1 MDLFK
6 FFRFK
11 KTKPDTNQPAPE
23 MQSEEAKVAADASAP
38 EQSSAELPA
47 ALPAAVPAAQVA
59 QPAKKA
65 IAILPYNNLNYFK
78 QVFESVLSQTIYGK
92 HYSEV
97 YDLYVFQDGL
107 QNRHQ
112 NTLADYEAIKDLV
125 LAHLPESQFQ
135 RQPQNIGTALQFAH
149 VEEQMFARAK
159 EVGPDVNEATDGQGK
174 GYDFCILLE
183 HDFVLAPGYLQ
194 TMESLYQRFAK
205 DERIAAISVHS
216 SSYKLPQELQEEHKH
231 TYKVMA
237 HDWGAGV
244 FQRTWQK
251 RLPAMKSYY
260 KLLGNLPFEQRNNLL
275 IQDWMSSMGFV
286 KGSTSQDTIK
296 ACVDS
301 GLQTLRL
308 TPFVNQGTYIGVEG
322 MHWNASIYDA
332 AGYGQTLNFEG
343 SYGHAPELSEQDF
356 ELLLAM
362 QCQSYL
368 AEPNSFDAKLFEER
382 LLTGKTDIEFAPNAL
397 SSNATAEDITA
408 AYKLFLGRFPEN
420 LEVVQS
426 RVGVDMPRILR
437 SFMLSEEFLVRQDNW
452 PMVIEAAKRIVE
464 LNRIAQ
470 SNGQTQT
477 SSQDQTTAPKIAPT
491 PATPPT
497 EPKPQASTPTP

>member
-11 KTKPDTNQPAPE
+11 KTQVD
-23 MQSEEAKVAADASAP
+23 
-38 EQSSAELPA
+38 
-47 ALPAAVPAAQVA
+47 AQVPLPEAPSHEVTA
-59 QPAKKA
+59 QQQLAPPAKKA

-78 QVFESVLSQTIYGK
+78 QVFESVLSQTIDGK
-92 HYSEV
+92 PYSEI
-97 YDLYVFQDGL
+97 YDLFVFQDGL

-125 LAHLPESQFQ
+125 LAYLPESQFQ
-135 RQPQNIGTALQFAH
+135 RQPQNIGTALQFAF
-149 VEEQMFARAK
+149 VEQQMFGAEKGAD
-159 EVGPDVNEATDGQGK
+159 EGGK

-183 HDFVLAPGYLQ
+183 HDFVLAPGYSQ
-194 TMESLYQRFAK
+194 TMECLYQRFAK

-216 SSYKLPQELQEEHKH
+216 SSYKLPQEVQEEHKH

-332 AGYGQTLNFEG
+332 AGYGQTVNFEG

-356 ELLLAM
+356 ELLLDM

-368 AEPNSFDAKLFEER
+368 AEPNSFDAKLFQER
-382 LLTGKTDIEFAPNAL
+382 SLTGKTDIEFAPNAL

-420 LEVVQS
+420 QEVVQS

-452 PMVIEAAKRIVE
+452 PVIVEAARKVIELNQKIQAPTSATAASPATTPASATPDTQAP
-464 LNRIAQ
+464 AQ
-470 SNGQTQT
+470 S
-477 SSQDQTTAPKIAPT
+477 
-491 PATPPT
+491 
-497 EPKPQASTPTP
+497 

>member
-1 MDLFK
+1 M
-6 FFRFK
+6 
-11 KTKPDTNQPAPE
+11 
-23 MQSEEAKVAADASAP
+23 
-38 EQSSAELPA
+38 
-47 ALPAAVPAAQVA
+47 
-59 QPAKKA
+59 
-65 IAILPYNNLNYFK
+65 
-78 QVFESVLSQTIYGK
+78 FESVLIQTIDGK
-92 HYSEV
+92 PYREI

-107 QNRHQ
+107 QKRHQ
-112 NTLADYEAIKDLV
+112 NTLADYEAIKDLC

-135 RQPQNIGTALQFAH
+135 RQPQNIGTALQFAY
-149 VEEQMFARAK
+149 VEQQMFATTK
-159 EVGPDVNEATDGQGK
+159 ETDSETDGQGK
-174 GYDFCILLE
+174 GCDFCILLE
-183 HDFVLAPGYLQ
+183 DDFVLAPGYLQ

-205 DERIAAISVHS
+205 DERIATISVHS
-216 SSYKLPQELQEEHKH
+216 SSYKLPQEVQKEHKH
-231 TYKVMA
+231 TYKVMT

-244 FQRTWQK
+244 FKRTWQK

-301 GLQTLRL
+301 GLQTLRI

-343 SYGHAPELSEQDF
+343 SYGQAPELSEQDF

-368 AEPNSFDAKLFEER
+368 AEPNSFDAKLFQER
-382 LLTGKTDIEFAPNAL
+382 LLKGKTDIEFAPNAL

-420 LEVVQS
+420 KEVVQS
-426 RVGVDMPRILR
+426 RVGVEMPRILR
-437 SFMLSEEFLVRQDNW
+437 SFMLSEEFLIRQENW
-452 PMVIEAAKRIVE
+452 PVIVEAARKVIELNQKNQAPDTAPSAATAKTD
-464 LNRIAQ
+464 AQ
-470 SNGQTQT
+470 GT
-477 SSQDQTTAPKIAPT
+477 SSAQVPG
-491 PATPPT
+491 
-497 EPKPQASTPTP
+497 

>member
-1 MDLFK
+1 MDLFNLL
-6 FFRFK
+6 RFNK
-11 KTKPDTNQPAPE
+11 NKPDTNQHLPE
-23 MQSEEAKVAADASAP
+23 AQMLEAKSEADTTTLV
-38 EQSSAELPA
+38 QRLAELPA
-47 ALPAAVPAAQVA
+47 IASTDPEV

-78 QVFESVLSQTIYGK
+78 QVFESVLSQTINSK
-92 HYSEV
+92 PYSDI

-112 NTLADYEAIKDLV
+112 NTLADYEAIKDLC
-125 LAHLPESQFQ
+125 LAYIPESQFQ
-135 RQPQNIGTALQFAH
+135 RQPKNIGTALQFAY
-149 VEEQMFARAK
+149 VEQQMFTTNK
-159 EVGPDVNEATDGQGK
+159 ETDAETDGHGK

-194 TMESLYQRFAK
+194 TMESLYHRFAN

-216 SSYKLPQELQEEHKH
+216 SSYKLPQEVQEVHKH
-231 TYKVMA
+231 SYKVMT

-260 KLLGNLPFEQRNNLL
+260 KLLGDLPFEQRNNLL

-286 KGSTSQDTIK
+286 KGSSSQDTIK

-301 GLQTLRL
+301 GLKTLRV

-332 AGYGQTLNFEG
+332 TGYGQTVNFEG
-343 SYGHAPELSEQDF
+343 RYGDAPELSQHDF

-368 AEPNSFDAKLFEER
+368 AEPSSFDAKSFKER
-382 LLTGKTDIEFAPNAL
+382 LLTGKTDIEFAPNEL
-397 SSNATAEDITA
+397 SSNATLEDITA

-420 LEVVQS
+420 KEVVQS
-426 RVGVDMPRILR
+426 RVGVEMPRILR
-437 SFMLSEEFLVRQDNW
+437 SFMLSEEFLIRQENW
-452 PMVIEAAKRIVE
+452 PVIVEAARKVIE
-464 LNRIAQ
+464 LNQKNQA
-470 SNGQTQT
+470 S
-477 SSQDQTTAPKIAPT
+477 
-491 PATPPT
+491 
-497 EPKPQASTPTP
+497 ASTPQVATATPDAQAPSPAQAPGQS